1 MWESLDDV
9 FIGNIFISPTVHKI
23 ECNLNGVGREVSDV
37 APKSEVMVFD
47 RAGLLFLATKLLI
60 HLIGLCGWLDAFYTC
75 HTCIFA
81 SEFELDSLTYSPSI
95 SFLSVTVYL
104 HLNFLYAYMLS
115 SNEFYVIG
123 AII

>member
-23 ECNLNGVGREVSDV
+23 ECNLNGVGRKVSDV

-60 HLIGLCGWLDAFYTC
+60 HLIGLCGWLDAFYSC
-75 HTCIFA
+75 HTCICA

-95 SFLSVTVYL
+95 SFLSISVYL
-104 HLNFLYAYMLS
+104 HLNFLYACMLS

>member
-75 HTCIFA
+75 HTCICA

-95 SFLSVTVYL
+95 SFLSVTVYW
-104 HLNFLYAYMLS
+104 HLNFLYACMLS

>member
-23 ECNLNGVGREVSDV
+23 ECNLNGVGRKVSDV

-75 HTCIFA
+75 HTCICA

-95 SFLSVTVYL
+95 SFLSISVYL
-104 HLNFLYAYMLS
+104 HLNFLYACMLS